1 MASLA
6 RVGRTFRTYH
16 SAQEVGT
23 EGADAVYGRLLI
35 GTSSSV
41 ILLVAV
47 TVDAWVALL
56 EATLPTLAVWL
67 DVSDTPF

>member
-1 MASLA
+1 MEAA
-6 RVGRTFRTYH
+6 DGEAMVGD
-16 SAQEVGT
+16 VGT
-23 EGADAVYGRLLI
+23 EGGDAVYGRLLI